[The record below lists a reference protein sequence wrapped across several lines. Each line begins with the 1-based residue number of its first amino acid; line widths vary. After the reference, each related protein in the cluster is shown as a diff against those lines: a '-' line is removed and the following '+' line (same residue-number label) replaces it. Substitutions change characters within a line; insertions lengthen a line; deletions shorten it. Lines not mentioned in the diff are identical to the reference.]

1 MVNKR
6 AAEIVLAIFVA
17 AIFLS
22 SYASLAGTNSNTQS
36 STTTV
41 VAVPQTFYGVGYANA
56 TFEGY
61 NNTLTM
67 VYLCND
73 SSIYSGSASNLLT
86 GLEINNSIFS
96 YFSSGNNVTVQTNSM
111 DLTSLRSYLVDN
123 MNVSENCLTFYYRA
137 DILLP
142 STVTMSISGKQ
153 YNIPIT
159 QSMNHYSLMVPYNSS
174 TNKNIRVK
182 IAALVEQNGTIY
194 NLNVTR
200 SGA

>member
-6 AAEIVLAIFVA
+6 AAEMVLAIFVA